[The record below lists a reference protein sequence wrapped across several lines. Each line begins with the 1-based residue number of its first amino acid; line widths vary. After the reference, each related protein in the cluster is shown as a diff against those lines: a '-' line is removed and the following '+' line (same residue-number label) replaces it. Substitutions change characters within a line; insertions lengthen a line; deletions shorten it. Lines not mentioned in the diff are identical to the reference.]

1 MNGSSPNVFDRYH
14 PKIRRWIRRQGW
26 DSLRPVQ
33 RKAAPFLLG
42 EPQDVVITAATAG
55 GKTEAAF
62 LPIATQVA
70 EDWAEEDLG
79 AFSVLYI
86 APLKALI
93 NDQFDRLQEI
103 FDPLHVPVFRWHGDV
118 NSSRKKKARER
129 GGVLLITPESLEA
142 QLIHHGTALSNL
154 LSPLRFAVVDELH
167 AFIGTERGRQ
177 LQSLLYRVRLAAQ
190 SRIPRVGLSATL
202 GDMSLASQFLRPG
215 GRESVEEIVDSSE
228 TQEVRIQVRGYEKRP
243 PRIQDTDETDEG
255 EENPATLEESVSGDN
270 VEIAQHL
277 FSKLRGG
284 RHIVFADRRKDVEVF
299 SDLLHRFSERE
310 GTYGEFRAHHG
321 SLSQSIREEA
331 EERLRGGRKPT
342 TVVATR
348 TLELGID
355 VGSVESV
362 CQVGAPYSVA
372 SLRQRLGR
380 SGRRGSPSILRLY
393 VREPEITSDSSP
405 IDHLRPSLVRATA
418 AVQLLAEGWLEPPVL
433 GALHLS
439 TLVQQVLSLI
449 AQHGGLSA
457 SQGYEVLCEHGPF
470 RSVSEDQFAELLR
483 DLGNSDLIKQTH
495 RGTLVLD
502 LEGERLVDHYDFYAA
517 FQSPTEYRLVAEGK
531 EIGAV
536 PADAIDP
543 EDPFL
548 IFAGQRWEVLDI
560 DFEKKK
566 IELAPAG
573 GGSPPMFT
581 SPGGP
586 SIDSGVRSK
595 MKQVY
600 ESDEMPQFLDSRARE
615 LLKEGREAYARF
627 ELGSDPYHQGG
638 DGTWWFPWLGDRG
651 LKVFLLELRRQG
663 FNVEVSGPSL
673 HLHGGTEDDLE
684 DCLEEV
690 SENELSDPHVLAG
703 LVKEKKREK
712 HHRFLRPEL
721 LEDDY
726 VSKSLSIEEA
736 RSHLDKRM

>member
-1 MNGSSPNVFDRYH
+1 MKDSSSSVFEQYH
-14 PKIRRWIRRQGW
+14 PKIQRWIRRQGW
-26 DSLRPVQ
+26 SSLRSVQ
-33 RKAAPFLLG
+33 KRTAPFLLG

-62 LPIATQVA
+62 FPIATKVA
-70 EDWAEEDLG
+70 EDWEEEDLG
-79 AFSVLYI
+79 AFSVLYVS
-86 APLKALI
+86 PLKALI
-93 NDQFDRLQEI
+93 NDQFNRLQEL
-103 FDPLHVPVFRWHGDV
+103 FSPLHVPVFRWHGDV
-118 NSSRKKKARER
+118 SSSKKEKARER

-190 SRIPRVGLSATL
+190 NKVPRVGLSATL

-215 GRESVEEIVDSSE
+215 DSESVEEIVDSSE
-228 TQEVRIQVRGYEKRP
+228 TQEVRIQVRGYKKRP
-243 PRIQDTDETDEG
+243 PQIQETDEAD
-255 EENPATLEESVSGDN
+255 EREKNSDTLEESVSGDN

-284 RHIVFADRRKDVEVF
+284 RHIVFADRRKDVEVL

-310 GTYGEFRAHHG
+310 GTHGEFRAHHG
-321 SLSQSIREEA
+321 SLSQSLREDA
-331 EERLRGGRKPT
+331 EERLQKGQKPT

-380 SGRRGSPSILRLY
+380 SGRRGSPSTMRLY
-393 VREPEITSDSSP
+393 VREPEITPDSSP
-405 IDHLRPSLVRATA
+405 VDRLRPSLVRATA
-418 AVQLLAEGWLEPPVL
+418 AIQLLAEGWLEPPVV

-457 SQGYEVLCEHGPF
+457 SQGYEALCEYGPF
-470 RSVSEDQFAELLR
+470 RSVSEDRFAKLLR
-483 DLGNSDLIKQTH
+483 DLGSAELIKQTH

-502 LEGERLVDHYDFYAA
+502 LKGERLVGHYDFYAA
-517 FQSPTEYRLVAEGK
+517 FQSPTEYRLLAEGN
-531 EIGAV
+531 EIGAI

-548 IFAGQRWEVLDI
+548 IFAGQRWKVLDI

-566 IELAPAG
+566 IELEPAG
-573 GGSPPMFT
+573 GGKPPMFS

-586 SIDSGVRSK
+586 SIDGGIRAK
-595 MKQVY
+595 MRKVY
-600 ESDEMPQFLDSRARE
+600 ESDEMPRFLDSEAKE
-615 LLKEGREAYARF
+615 LLEEGREAYAHF
-627 ELGSDPYHQGG
+627 GLGSDPYHQGG
-638 DGTWWFPWLGDRG
+638 DGTWWFPWMGDRG

-663 FNVEVSGPSL
+663 FDVEANGPSL
-673 HLHGGTEDDLE
+673 HLHGGTKGDLE
-684 DCLEEV
+684 DFLEEV
-690 SENELSDPHVLAG
+690 SESGLSDPHVLAS
-703 LVKEKKREK
+703 LVKEKRREK

-726 VSKSLSIEEA
+726 VSKNLSIQEA
-736 RSHLDKRM
+736 RHYLGDRV